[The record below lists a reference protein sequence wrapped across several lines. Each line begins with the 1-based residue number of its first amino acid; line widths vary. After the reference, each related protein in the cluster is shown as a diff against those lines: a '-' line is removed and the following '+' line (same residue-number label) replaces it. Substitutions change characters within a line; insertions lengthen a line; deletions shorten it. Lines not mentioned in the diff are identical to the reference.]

1 MQSHPTRVRGLKP
14 IVIEGHGDLPC
25 VAPYTG
31 AWIETL
37 NRTMKIMAVPGSH
50 PTRVR
55 GLKQI
60 PSADGYYGHCVA
72 PYTGAWIET
81 SIRTISASCS
91 MGRTLHGCVD

>member
-55 GLKQI
+55 GLKQASGLY
-60 PSADGYYGHCVA
+60 PHPARWVA

-81 SIRTISASCS
+81 WI
-91 MGRTLHGCVD
+91 